1 MRNSNQPRAPRPRN
15 PVIRALIRRVAG
27 LATGRH
33 RPARALWR
41 KHAGKDLDELV
52 REIGEW

>member
-1 MRNSNQPRAPRPRN
+1 MRISIKPRVPRPRN

-27 LATGRH
+27 LAVGRH
-33 RPARALWR
+33 RPARARSR

-52 REIGEW
+52 REMGEW